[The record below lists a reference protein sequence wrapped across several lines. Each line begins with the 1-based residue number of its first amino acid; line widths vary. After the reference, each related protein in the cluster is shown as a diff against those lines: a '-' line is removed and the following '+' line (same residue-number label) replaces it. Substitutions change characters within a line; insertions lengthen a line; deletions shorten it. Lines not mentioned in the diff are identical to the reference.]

1 MVAGQ
6 SRCAYQAAC
15 FAPDA
20 KAYVGIIDISEFLGI
35 VICGI
40 EVIADIKRPVDAVCS
55 NCLGVIE
62 CDDIHDAAERIKNP
76 LAVTYDV
83 HA

>member
-1 MVAGQ
+1 MG
-6 SRCAYQAAC
+6 
-15 FAPDA
+15 
-20 KAYVGIIDISEFLGI
+20 EFFGI

-62 CDDIHDAAERIKNP
+62 CDDIHDTAERIKNP